1 MITMVPRSR
10 EWFAE
15 YFPVM
20 RAFYDNW
27 MTLKAAGVEHKPRTR
42 EKKEL
47 DLCALPRGPYPF
59 LPFPPPL
66 KAILVATGGEDD
78 FLEDRSWASLLDSV
92 LGGIRSPPRDAPPPV
107 AVGDTLWATECTL
120 TDRQPNRMAKK
131 FPVT

>member
-1 MITMVPRSR
+1 MVPRSR

-20 RAFYDNW
+20 RAFYKNW

-59 LPFPPPL
+59 LPSPPPL
-66 KAILVATGGEDD
+66 NAILVATGGEDD
-78 FLEDRSWASLLDSV
+78 FLEGCSWGRVDASALDAV
-92 LGGIRSPPRDAPPPV
+92 LEGMESPPRDAPAPV
-107 AVGDTLWATECTL
+107 AVRDTEALEVGKGHL
-120 TDRQPNRMAKK
+120 L
-131 FPVT
+131 